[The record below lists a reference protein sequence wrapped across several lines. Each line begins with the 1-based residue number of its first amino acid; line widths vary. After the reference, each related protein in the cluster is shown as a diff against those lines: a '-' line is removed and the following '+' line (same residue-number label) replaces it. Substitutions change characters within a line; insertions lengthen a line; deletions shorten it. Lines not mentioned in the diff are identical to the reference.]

1 MPVNTWT
8 VSPTSFAASRER
20 VATINAR
27 AIKRGFTGRLE
38 VTGTEREVTQTGPGG
53 ISQTYTVFDMHID
66 GEAPS
71 YGGWGFL
78 AAVDTVETEQG
89 HDFVLRCAP
98 GVNEATLD
106 RSILRPGQCQH
117 CRTNRANR
125 VHTYLLH
132 NAETGRSVQVGST
145 CLRDF
150 LGWEGRPVYVS
161 ANDAAEQL
169 DGFLGGLSGSERAY
183 SPRTVV
189 ATAWG
194 ISRKYGWT
202 SAAAASYG
210 NTCTRELVESY
221 LYGTAS
227 ADRELRV
234 DVLTEVA
241 AADARADEILTTVLE
256 GLDTDTAYGAN
267 LQICLR
273 GTYVQ
278 DKHMGLVVSTVA
290 AYERILGT
298 QLRREQQD
306 AARIQSQYAGT
317 VKEKITITGTVTRL
331 TPVQSNYGYRSTTS
345 MLVILEDG
353 PTIAKMFTSAGWAFD
368 IEQGQQ
374 LTVTATVKEHEEYQG
389 VRQTVLVRPRLAQS
403 SPAKTPTQQ

>member
-1 MPVNTWT
+1 MNTWT
-8 VSPTSFAASRER
+8 VSPASFAASRER
-20 VATINAR
+20 IATINAR
-27 AIKRGFTGRLE
+27 AAKRGFTGRLE

-53 ISQTYTVFDMHID
+53 TPQTFTVVDMRID

-78 AAVDTVETEQG
+78 AAVDTVETEEG

-98 GVNEATLD
+98 GIDEATLD

-117 CRTNRANR
+117 CRTNRTNRTNR
-125 VHTYLLH
+125 VHTYLLR
-132 NAETGRSVQVGST
+132 NAETGHSVQVGST

-161 ANDAAEQL
+161 TNDAAEEL
-169 DGFLGGLSGSERAY
+169 DDFLGGLSGFERAY

-210 NTCTRELVESY
+210 NTSTRELVESY
-221 LYGTAS
+221 LYGTGTT
-227 ADRELRV
+227 DRELRT
-234 DVLTEVA
+234 DVQTEVA
-241 AADARADEILTTVLE
+241 AADSKADEILTAVLE
-256 GLDTDTAYGAN
+256 GLDIDTAYGAN
-267 LQICLR
+267 LQVCLR

-306 AARIQSQYAGT
+306 AARTQSQYAGT
-317 VKEKITITGTVTRL
+317 VEEKITITGTVTRL
-331 TPVQSNYGYRSTTS
+331 TPVQGNYGYRSTTS

-389 VRQTVLVRPRLAQS
+389 ARQTVLIRPRLTS
-403 SPAKTPTQQ
+403 